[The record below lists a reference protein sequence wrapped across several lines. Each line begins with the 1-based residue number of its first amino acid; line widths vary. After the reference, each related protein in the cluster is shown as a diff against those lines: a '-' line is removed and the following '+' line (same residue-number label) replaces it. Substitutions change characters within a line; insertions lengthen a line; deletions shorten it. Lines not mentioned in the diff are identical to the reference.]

1 MTFNP
6 DDILFWQWGL
16 LKLNA
21 TLIFTW
27 VVMAI
32 ILCFTW
38 LATRRLTSG
47 THPSRWQTFMEMVV
61 SLIRDQIRE
70 VSHEDP
76 GPYQSFIGALFL
88 FIAVANLLTIIPG
101 YRPPTGSLSTTTA
114 LAICVFLAVP
124 LYGIQSQGLVNY
136 LRQYTRPSL
145 FMLPFNIIGEISRTI
160 ALAVRLFGNMMSG
173 TVVVAVLISI
183 TPFLFPIVLQLLG
196 LLTGMIQAYI
206 FAILAMVY
214 ISSALVARK
223 GNEAPTTIT
232 TNSQT
237 TSNQTT
243 NSSTIN
249 TTTKTTTNSSDAN
262 SPTQSGGQ

>member
-6 DDILFWQWGL
+6 DDILFWQWGP
-16 LKLNA
+16 LKVNA
-21 TLIFTW
+21 TLLFTW
-27 VVMAI
+27 VVMAV
-32 ILCFTW
+32 ILCLAW
-38 LATRRLTSG
+38 LATRRLSAG
-47 THPSRWQTFMEMVV
+47 MHPSRWQTFMEMVV

-76 GPYQSFIGALFL
+76 EPYQSFIGSLFL
-88 FIAVANLLTIIPG
+88 FIAIANLLTVIPG
-101 YRPPTGSLSTTTA
+101 YRPPTGSLSTTAA
-114 LAICVFLAVP
+114 LALCVFLAVP
-124 LYGIQSQGLVNY
+124 LYGIQSQGLFNY
-136 LRQYTRPSL
+136 LKQYTHPSL

-206 FAILAMVY
+206 FAVLAMVY

-223 GNEAPTTIT
+223 GNDTS
-232 TNSQT
+232 TN
-237 TSNQTT
+237 
-243 NSSTIN
+243 IRPAA
-249 TTTKTTTNSSDAN
+249 DG
-262 SPTQSGGQ
+262 PTQTGGQ